1 MDNEKN
7 ISVVLKQQEDSSDE
21 ATLSLSTIFRQLRKY
36 LLIWIVLAVV
46 AGMLTVS
53 SVLLFNNNVS
63 VSEITALVSF
73 NYSGI
78 ESGLAPDGGKFDV
91 NKIKS
96 PNVIE
101 SALIELDEPVSMSEN
116 IRRNIS
122 IKGII
127 PDEAMDKIS
136 LYQSVYSKGGNA
148 ALDAVNA
155 LLEIG
160 YYPSYY
166 VINFNYSDAGIDLDD
181 GKKILDEI
189 LESYQE
195 YFFRTYG
202 YNESLGNSVVAVDYK
217 DYDYP
222 EAIDVFNTTLD
233 SLTQYVQKL
242 ESNDTTNFRSNN
254 TGYSFSDLLSTIDT
268 VKSADL
274 DSLSSY
280 ITINN
285 ITNDKEML
293 LTYYQYRIE
302 ELERNQNV
310 AEAKLESITNSINEY
325 EKDTLLVFGNGT
337 ENSETSYQ
345 QASEKYDELINQKI
359 EVQDNVSRCR
369 QRIEYYNDRL
379 DALKNNTSSTSA
391 NIENVEERLSNLY
404 DKIQNLID
412 ITNETVDEYYET
424 VTFAHAYN
432 ILVPATGDVP
442 QISIGNIAMPLI
454 IIEGVLFVI
463 YLGIVFITSISIDFK
478 THKENAARK
487 KAQEAADKSENME

>member
-7 ISVVLKQQEDSSDE
+7 ISLVLKQQEDSSDE
-21 ATLSLSTIFRQLRKY
+21 ATLSLSTIFRQFRKY

-46 AGMLTVS
+46 GGMITIS
-53 SVLLFNNNVS
+53 GVLLFNNSVS
-63 VSEITALVSF
+63 ISEITALVSF

-78 ESGLAPDGGKFDV
+78 ESGLAPDGSTFDV

-101 SALIELDEPVSMSEN
+101 SALIELDESVGMSEN

-166 VINFNYSDAGIDLDD
+166 VIYFDYNTAGLNLDD

-189 LESYQE
+189 LNSYQE
-195 YFFRTYG
+195 YFFRTYS
-202 YNESLGNSVVAVDYK
+202 YNEALGNSVVAVDYK

-222 EAIDVFNTTLD
+222 EAIDVFNSTLD
-233 SLTQYVQKL
+233 SLTQYVERL
-242 ESNDTTNFRSNN
+242 ENNDTVDYRSNA
-254 TGYSFSDLLSTIDT
+254 TGYSFSDLLATIET

-285 ITNDKEML
+285 VTNDKEML

-302 ELERNQNV
+302 ELEREKKVSQSQ
-310 AEAKLESITNSINEY
+310 LESITNSIDEY

-337 ENSETSYQ
+337 ENGETSYQ

-359 EVQDNVSRCR
+359 EIQDTVSRCG

-379 DALKNNTSSTSA
+379 NALKNNKSSVP
-391 NIENVEERLSNLY
+391 ENVEDVEERLSDLY

-412 ITNETVDEYYET
+412 ITNKTADEYYET
-424 VTFAHAYN
+424 VTFANAYN
-432 ILVPATGDVP
+432 ILVPATGDMP
-442 QISIGNIAMPLI
+442 QITMGSLAMPLI
-454 IIEGVLFVI
+454 IAEGILFVV
-463 YLGIVFITSISIDFK
+463 YLAIVFVTAISIDLK
-478 THKENAARK
+478 ERKENKSHK
-487 KAQEAADKSENME
+487 KDQEESEKLEGIE